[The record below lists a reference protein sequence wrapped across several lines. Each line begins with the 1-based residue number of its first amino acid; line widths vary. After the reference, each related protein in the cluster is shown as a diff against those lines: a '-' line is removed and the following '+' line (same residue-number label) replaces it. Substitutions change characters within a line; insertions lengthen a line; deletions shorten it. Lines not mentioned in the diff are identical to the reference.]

1 MTSPIV
7 TLVLFLS
14 LSILTNGRRQERVCL
29 QLESVEDVYGENRAE
44 VQTIPGKKGPK
55 GDKGF
60 PGLKGSQ
67 AEVDYDELEALINR
81 NVERAMEKQRAEMN
95 ETMDELLDRIEELE
109 GHFPPPGF
117 TEQDILRYDGRI
129 FIPLA
134 SERVLKASAIVKCQQ
149 LGGELA
155 NIYTQIHMD
164 KIMTFI
170 RDNKLDGQIYKDFH
184 LGMIYDPINQI
195 LRFQNET
202 VTSYR
207 DFKWYPGYPFNE
219 QRFRHKRMNN
229 RSVNNPLYVEMQPD
243 GAILPERLDI
253 DEDDASEPTSNGE
266 AKGMLS
272 TDTSDLESR

>member
-14 LSILTNGRRQERVCL
+14 LSILTNGRRHEKICL

-55 GDKGF
+55 GDRGF

-95 ETMDELLDRIEELE
+95 ETMDELLNRIEELE

-117 TEQDILRYDGRI
+117 TEQDIVRYNGRM
-129 FIPLA
+129 FIILA
-134 SERVLKASAIVKCQQ
+134 SERVPKASAIVKCQQ

-155 NIYTQIHMD
+155 NIYNQKHMD
-164 KIMTFI
+164 MIMTFN
-170 RDNKLDGQIYKDFH
+170 RDNKLDGKYRNDFH
-184 LGMIYDPINQI
+184 LGMTYDPINQI
-195 LRFQNET
+195 LRFQNGT
-202 VTSYR
+202 VTSHSV
-207 DFKWYPGYPFNE
+207 FKWYPGSPFNG
-219 QRFRHKRMNN
+219 QRYSGYTNMDIRIE
-229 RSVNNPLYVEMQPD
+229 SDSTNPNQYIFNHPDYRTYVLCEV
-243 GAILPERLDI
+243 
-253 DEDDASEPTSNGE
+253 
-266 AKGMLS
+266 
-272 TDTSDLESR
+272 